1 MSLPSLLHLSSYSSR
16 EEGERGDNRR
26 REDRGSIFVELREIK
41 EFIAIIYLFI
51 FLFESHQLKDPRISI
66 LIRERKRKI
75 LLGLNVLFIVKKVGS
90 GFIIKIVENRYL
102 VFFSSLSPLSLS
114 SRFRM
119 EHR

>member
-1 MSLPSLLHLSSYSSR
+1 M
-16 EEGERGDNRR
+16 
-26 REDRGSIFVELREIK
+26 
-41 EFIAIIYLFI
+41 IYF
-51 FLFESHQLKDPRISI
+51 
-66 LIRERKRKI
+66 RERKRKT

-102 VFFSSLSPLSLS
+102 VFFSSSPFSLS

>member
-1 MSLPSLLHLSSYSSR
+1 MY
-16 EEGERGDNRR
+16 
-26 REDRGSIFVELREIK
+26 F
-41 EFIAIIYLFI
+41 
-51 FLFESHQLKDPRISI
+51 
-66 LIRERKRKI
+66 RERKRKT